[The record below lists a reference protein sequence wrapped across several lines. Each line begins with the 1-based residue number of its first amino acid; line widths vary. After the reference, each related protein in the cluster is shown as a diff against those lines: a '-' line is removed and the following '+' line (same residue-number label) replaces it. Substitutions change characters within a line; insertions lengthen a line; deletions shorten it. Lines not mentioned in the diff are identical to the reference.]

1 MAQLLEALCTIH
13 KEVDSILGGVIRIF
27 HYLNHSGRTLAELG
41 TRDIS

>member
-13 KEVDSILGGVIRIF
+13 KAVDAILGGVIRIF
-27 HYLNHSGRTLAELG
+27 RYLNPSGRTVAEVG